1 MSSSRWVSGRYPEP
15 GTSPIGDRIRERR
28 GARGLTP
35 LDGTLLHAPAIADG
49 WNALLGAIRTKG
61 ALPGD
66 VREIMILRVAARN
79 KAAFEWI
86 HHEPVARQSGVT
98 TQQLQVVR
106 DVDGELHPPL
116 KEDLLTPLQSAAL
129 AYADASTT
137 QVKVDA
143 ATTQRLLAALEN
155 SDTVRLSKEAGT
167 DTTEEFLVEAAA
179 VVATYNM
186 VSRFLVSLDVAGM
199 SDEPVPWP
207 YDRKEIDVPLPAP
220 SPSSGSAQT
229 LRVVTYIT
237 SADAPWI
244 VLSNSLM
251 TDYTMWDP
259 LLPYL
264 LAPRKGKQSSNGK
277 PNTFNVLAFDQRGH
291 GRSSLPS
298 PTSSDGRA
306 VTIPLLASDI
316 KTIIEAD
323 EVGLKHV
330 HAIIG
335 VSQGGATA
343 LAFGRAYPLAS
354 RIIACDTGPRTAPGN
369 KEAWE
374 ERITLAKG
382 DTGMKILA
390 EQTAAR
396 WFPIPDDWPIQRHA
410 DGSMDVRVL
419 KKERGRALARTMIER
434 TSVEGFEAGARALQD
449 YDLLSDGLL
458 SCRVPTL
465 LVAGSL
471 DAGGKI
477 SKGMSALAQN
487 WNSQLSG
494 SSGAGGGVKFVEL
507 EDAGHLPMLDET
519 ERFWTAIEPFLNA

>member
-1 MSSSRWVSGRYPEP
+1 MSSSRWGVWPLPRTGYVAHRRPYPQ
-15 GTSPIGDRIRERR
+15 TTRR
-28 GARGLTP
+28 SRAYITR
-35 LDGTLLHAPAIADG
+35 
-49 WNALLGAIRTKG
+49 WNSFG

-244 VLSNSLM
+244 ILSIPSQVDHILNSADGLS
-251 TDYTMWDP
+251 TP
-259 LLPYL
+259 EH
-264 LAPRKGKQSSNGK
+264 
-277 PNTFNVLAFDQRGH
+277 GH
-291 GRSSLPS
+291 ERLREHRRYSRD
-298 PTSSDGRA
+298 TSSIVRKRE
-306 VTIPLLASDI
+306 LRRLQSSDI
-316 KTIIEAD
+316 KSPTP
-323 EVGLKHV
+323 
-330 HAIIG
+330 
-335 VSQGGATA
+335 VS
-343 LAFGRAYPLAS
+343 
-354 RIIACDTGPRTAPGN
+354 
-369 KEAWE
+369 
-374 ERITLAKG
+374 
-382 DTGMKILA
+382 
-390 EQTAAR
+390 
-396 WFPIPDDWPIQRHA
+396 RHA
-410 DGSMDVRVL
+410 P
-419 KKERGRALARTMIER
+419 KK
-434 TSVEGFEAGARALQD
+434 
-449 YDLLSDGLL
+449 GLL
-458 SCRVPTL
+458 L
-465 LVAGSL
+465 
-471 DAGGKI
+471 I
-477 SKGMSALAQN
+477 
-487 WNSQLSG
+487 
-494 SSGAGGGVKFVEL
+494 
-507 EDAGHLPMLDET
+507 
-519 ERFWTAIEPFLNA
+519 